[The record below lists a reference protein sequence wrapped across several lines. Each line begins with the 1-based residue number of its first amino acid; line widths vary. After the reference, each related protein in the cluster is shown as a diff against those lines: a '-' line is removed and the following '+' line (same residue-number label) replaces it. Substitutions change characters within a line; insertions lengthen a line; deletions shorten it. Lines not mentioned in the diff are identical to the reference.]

1 MRTFKRGFFCSDL
14 SLRYPYQECTITVPM
29 LLVMMLLLPMLFISV
44 VEIMC
49 LCRHFRIRQYLRNLW
64 RSLATFSF
72 GFIATY
78 LTTELAK
85 HVVGRLRPHFYSACQ
100 PRLHDGSTCAD
111 AHNGDVY
118 VQHFYCSNRNLS
130 SLQIRELHVSFPSA
144 HSSLSF
150 YSMCLLAFYVHNV
163 WQGRGSVRVMRH
175 ILQFLLLMAAW
186 YVSLSRVAD
195 YWHHW
200 SDVLAGAVLGVVYAT
215 ITAIY
220 VGDLLHKRSS
230 ASGPIAMGYMCA
242 PTNNNSSSCSG
253 GVGGV
258 YHHHRNHHHHQH
270 HQQQLLGENNNSTT
284 STKVHFLA
292 AAAAAAAASSCPS
305 SHSNSDSADH
315 VVLGLGFEQDEHKE
329 RSDRDSS
336 TEEEEEERKTLDV
349 SRPPTPP
356 TLSLPNAV

>member
-44 VEIMC
+44 VEIMR
-49 LCRHFRIRQYLRNLW
+49 LCRHFRMRQYLRNLW
-64 RSLATFSF
+64 RAQATFSF

-100 PRLHDGSTCAD
+100 PRLHDGSSCAD
-111 AHNGDVY
+111 AHNADIY

-150 YSMCLLAFYVHNV
+150 YSMCLLAFYVHNA

-200 SDVLAGAVLGVVYAT
+200 SDVLAGAVLGVIYAS

-220 VGDLLHKRSS
+220 VGDLLRLRST
-230 ASGPIAMGYMCA
+230 ASGPVAMGYICA
-242 PTNNNSSSCSG
+242 PNNSSCSG
-253 GVGGV
+253 GV
-258 YHHHRNHHHHQH
+258 YHQHRHHHHHQ
-270 HQQQLLGENNNSTT
+270 LLSENNNSTT

-292 AAAAAAAASSCPS
+292 AAAVAAAASSS
-305 SHSNSDSADH
+305 SDCADH
-315 VVLGLGFEQDEHKE
+315 VVDVEDIRLGLEHE
-329 RSDRDSS
+329 HEHDNLDDHESS
-336 TEEEEEERKTLDV
+336 GEERNAIDDF
-349 SRPPTPP
+349 RPPTSRGPTPP
-356 TLSLPNAV
+356 LSLPNAV